1 MRLDNRQ
8 PACFGVGLRSVGG
21 LEVDMALKY
30 KVPIRHPSEVEFL
43 EQALA
48 GDDSAVNKIFLYL
61 SSANLNLRQIMQES
75 IHDMSSTD
83 LWQHMLSCLTIQCW
97 EDQRDS
103 DRRVDQEAS
112 QRIDQ
117 SITEIFTQDEYEGEQ
132 FVKEAVLREALYDP
146 RPEIRYGAAY
156 LLGLRGDKEM
166 IPLLEEILD
175 TAVKSWK
182 VRAVRAL
189 GAIYDER
196 SAMPLIKALAM
207 DRGPLHSEAKQA
219 LRALGPLAEKAWVE
233 ALNHPDS
240 HIRWHA
246 ARGLGDPSDTRSLQL
261 LAEGLLDENRE
272 VRWASA
278 DALARIG
285 PPAVPPTMA
294 VISQCTLT
302 TPVRQAAYHALHGVF
317 SRRLRERLKPLLE
330 ALQSP
335 AGNVEA
341 PAIAQRLLGEWENG

>member
-1 MRLDNRQ
+1 MVLTD
-8 PACFGVGLRSVGG
+8 
-21 LEVDMALKY
+21 KT
-30 KVPIRHPSEVEFL
+30 PIRHPSEVGIL
-43 EQALA
+43 EHALA

-61 SSANLNLRQIMQES
+61 CSANFNLRQIMQES
-75 IHDMSSTD
+75 IHDLSNVD

-97 EDQRDS
+97 EDHRDS

-117 SITEIFTQDEYEGEQ
+117 SITEAFIQDEYECEQ
-132 FVKEAVLREALYDP
+132 RAKEAVLREALYDP

-189 GAIYDER
+189 GAIHDER
-196 SAMPLIKALAM
+196 TAMPLIKALAM

-219 LRALGPLAEKAWVE
+219 LRGLGPLAEKAWAE

-246 ARGLGDPSDTRSLQL
+246 ARGLGDPTDPCSMAL

-285 PPAVPPTMA
+285 PPAVPATLT
-294 VISQCTLT
+294 VISQNTLS
-302 TPVRQAAYHALHGVF
+302 TPVRQAAYHALHGVVA
-317 SRRLRERLKPLLE
+317 RRLRERLKPLLE

-341 PAIAQRLLGEWENG
+341 STIAQRLLEEWENV

>member
-1 MRLDNRQ
+1 
-8 PACFGVGLRSVGG
+8 
-21 LEVDMALKY
+21 
-30 KVPIRHPSEVEFL
+30 
-43 EQALA
+43 
-48 GDDSAVNKIFLYL
+48 
-61 SSANLNLRQIMQES
+61 MQES
-75 IHDMSSTD
+75 IHDLSSAD

-97 EDQRDS
+97 EDHRDS

-112 QRIDQ
+112 QCIDN
-117 SITEIFTQDEYEGEQ
+117 SITEVFVQDEYGGEKT
-132 FVKEAVLREALYDP
+132 VKEAVLREALSDP

-166 IPLLEEILD
+166 IPFLEEILD

-189 GAIYDER
+189 GAIQDEQ

-207 DRGPLHSEAKQA
+207 DRGPLHSEAKNS
-219 LRALGPLAEKAWVE
+219 LKKLGPLAENAWLE
-233 ALNHPDS
+233 ALNHPNS

-246 ARGLGDPSDTRSLQL
+246 ARSLGDPTDSRSIAL

-285 PPAVPPTMA
+285 PPAVPATLA
-294 VISQCTLT
+294 VLSQKTLS
-302 TPVRQAAYHALHGVF
+302 TPIRQAAYHALHGVF

-341 PAIAQRLLGEWENG
+341 SAIAQRLLEDWDNG